1 MKTGFYSLI
10 VLLFSFIQPVAAQIS
25 FTNGKHSLEISGG
38 ISAYYNHRLIKPD
51 ATNQN
56 MNKNR
61 FGLRDAQLQIEGRYG
76 QMWEYELQ
84 VDFADFAS
92 SSVGEADPENPG
104 LMDAYVL
111 FKGLKFVDI
120 QFGYGKTPYSRSSLV
135 PFIYSPYWQRAEIV
149 RGNVFSRR
157 DVGITLSKSF
167 WKQRIGVYAGAYN
180 GTGEISLRGDNDASG
195 ALEYIGRVEFA
206 FPQRMRYRDIDER
219 HVHIPLFAIGLN
231 GRFTE
236 RKLPAGATF
245 PAYSTGEYGI
255 KLIDGRRFV
264 YGLDAVFMYK
274 GFSGSFEIH
283 QLRGEPRNP
292 GSLLFQGYSEAET
305 KGYFLAGGYV
315 AQLNYFSRFLQSIF
329 SVRYEQLDLNDLV
342 NGRSE
347 RFSCAYAFQLKRF
360 NSMLK
365 FQYTKII
372 KEESID
378 PLRWTDQFRI
388 GWQYLFK

>member
-1 MKTGFYSLI
+1 MKQFYYLFFLFITGS
-10 VLLFSFIQPVAAQIS
+10 FSTAFSQIS
-25 FTNGKHSLEISGG
+25 FTNGKHSLEISGA
-38 ISAYYNHRLIKPD
+38 ISAHYTHRFIKSD

-56 MNKNR
+56 KNKNR
-61 FGLRDAQLQIEGRYG
+61 FGLRDAQLQLEGRYG

-92 SSVGEADPENPG
+92 SATGEADPENPG
-104 LMDAYVL
+104 LMDAYIK

-120 QFGYGKTPYSRSSLV
+120 QLGYGKTPYSRASLV

-149 RGNVFSRR
+149 RGNIFSRR
-157 DVGITLSKSF
+157 DIGITLSKSF
-167 WKQRIGVYAGAYN
+167 WKQRIGIYAGAYN

-219 HVHIPLFAIGLN
+219 NVHIPLFAVGLN

-236 RKLPAGATF
+236 RKLPEGATF
-245 PAYSTGEYGI
+245 PAYSAGEYGI

-264 YGLDAVFMYK
+264 YGLDAVFMYN

-283 QLRGEPRNP
+283 QLRGEPRNSV
-292 GSLLFQGYSEAET
+292 SLLYQGYSETQAG
-305 KGYFLAGGYV
+305 GYFLAGGYV
-315 AQLNYFSRFLQSIF
+315 AQLNYFSKFLQSIF

-365 FQYTKII
+365 FQYTKIL

>member
-1 MKTGFYSLI
+1 MKLAVHFTFAFI
-10 VLLFSFIQPVAAQIS
+10 TLLSFSAISQIS

-38 ISAYYNHRLIKPD
+38 ISAYYNHRFVKPD

-56 MNKNR
+56 QNKNR

-76 QMWEYELQ
+76 QVWEYELQ

-92 SSVGEADPENPG
+92 SAIGEADPENPG
-104 LMDAYVL
+104 LMDAYIKY
-111 FKGLKFVDI
+111 KGLKFVDI
-120 QFGYGKTPYSRSSLV
+120 QLGYGKTPYSRSSLV

-167 WKQRIGVYAGAYN
+167 WKQRIGIYAGAYN
-180 GTGEISLRGDNDASG
+180 GIGEISLRGDNDASG

-219 HVHIPLFAIGLN
+219 NVHIPLFAIGLN
-231 GRFTE
+231 GRFTD
-236 RKLPAGATF
+236 RKLPEGATF
-245 PAYSTGEYGI
+245 PSFAAGEYGI
-255 KLIDGRRFV
+255 KVIDGKRYV
-264 YGLDAVFMYK
+264 YGLDAVIMYR
-274 GFSGSFEIH
+274 GLSASFEIH
-283 QLRGEPRNP
+283 QMRGTPRNP
-292 GSLLFQGYSEAET
+292 NSILFQGYTQEQAG
-305 KGYFLAGGYV
+305 GYFLAGGYV
-315 AQLNYFSRFLQSIF
+315 TQLNYFSKLLRSIF

-347 RFSCAYAFQLKRF
+347 RFSCAYGFQLKRF

-365 FQYTKII
+365 IQYTKIL

-378 PLRWTDQFRI
+378 PLRWSDQIRI